1 MNLTLDEAGIE
12 DNSDIETEE
21 AGAHPLP
28 YSFYRTRIG
37 SPSINRR
44 SFTDEEIDRFIR
56 KFHFH
61 FPRPQGYK
69 AFFILNSTEHEIST
83 AHKN

>member
-1 MNLTLDEAGIE
+1 MVILFILGKHALNLTLDEAGTE

-21 AGAHPLP
+21 AGSHPVP
-28 YSFYRTRIG
+28 YSFYRTSIG

-56 KFHFH
+56 KFPFH
-61 FPRPQGYK
+61 FPR
-69 AFFILNSTEHEIST
+69 FDCRVDSL
-83 AHKN
+83 